1 MKLELLL
8 GLISG
13 GYGHKKHNKAQK
25 RRMMSWMLLGGLAAV
40 APAAQPAN
48 GLSENPAARRPAE
61 ERQPGT
67 EGGKMGERTGSK
79 EVEAVDRATVLLVI
93 GAEGE
98 AEYKT
103 QFSAQVPLWQKV
115 AAQAGAKSVVI
126 GNDTATE
133 GATDYDRLKRALETE
148 SKTGG
153 ELWVVLIGHGTYD
166 GKDAKFN
173 LRGPDL
179 TATDLAAW
187 LKPFTRPLAVI
198 NTASASAP
206 FIGKLAGANRV
217 VITATRT
224 GNEQNFARFG
234 PYLAEAMGDP
244 KSDLDQD
251 GQTSLLEAFLS
262 ASARVK
268 EFYKTEG
275 RLATEHALIDDNGD
289 GLGTPAEWFRGTRAT
304 KKAKDGAALDGTRAR
319 QFHLVRSAAEARL
332 TTEQRARRDALEQQ
346 VETLRETKAKL
357 GEDEYYGKLEALM
370 LALARPYAPLAES
383 KSVEK

>member
-1 MKLELLL
+1 MNEQKKRGEAE
-8 GLISG
+8 SG
-13 GYGHKKHNKAQK
+13 GQEIFNREWTRSDAND
-25 RRMMSWMLLGGLAAV
+25 GGVGGWRGWAALAVVVLMGGGV
-40 APAAQPAN
+40 AAA
-48 GLSENPAARRPAE
+48 AE
-61 ERQPGT
+61 AE
-67 EGGKMGERTGSK
+67 
-79 EVEAVDRATVLLVI
+79 RATVVLVV

-98 AEYKT
+98 AEYGAK
-103 QFSAQVPLWQKV
+103 FSEQVPLWEK
-115 AAQAGAKSVVI
+115 AAARAGAKVVTV
-126 GNDTATE
+126 GTVAA
-133 GATDYDRLKRALETE
+133 GALTDGERLKAALETE

-166 GKDAKFN
+166 GRDAKFN

-179 TATDLAAW
+179 TATELAAW
-187 LKPFTRPLAVI
+187 LKPFNRPLAVI

-206 FIGKLAGANRV
+206 FIAKLAGANRV

-304 KKAKDGAALDGTRAR
+304 KKARDGAALDGTRAR
-319 QFHLVRSAAEARL
+319 QFHLVRSEAEARL
-332 TTEQRARRDALEQQ
+332 TAEQRARRDELEQQ
-346 VETLRETKAKL
+346 VETLRETKTKL

-370 LALARPYAPLAES
+370 VELARLYAPAAEAKVS
-383 KSVEK
+383 GK

>member
-1 MKLELLL
+1 MKLGFLS
-8 GLISG
+8 GTISG
-13 GYGHKKHNKAQK
+13 GNGHKKHKKAQK
-25 RRMMSWMLLGGLAAV
+25 MRLIGWLLLGGWAGALG
-40 APAAQPAN
+40 AQ
-48 GLSENPAARRPAE
+48 
-61 ERQPGT
+61 T
-67 EGGKMGERTGSK
+67 VERTT
-79 EVEAVDRATVLLVI
+79 VIAEADRATVVLVI
-93 GAEGE
+93 GAGGE

-115 AAQAGAKSVVI
+115 AAQADAKSVVI
-126 GNDTATE
+126 GMDAVDS
-133 GATDYDRLKRALETE
+133 GTDSERLKHLLEAE

-179 TATDLAAW
+179 TATDLATW
-187 LKPFTRPLAVI
+187 LKPFKRPLAVI

-206 FIGKLAGANRV
+206 FISKLAGANRV

-234 PYLAEAMGDP
+234 TYLAEAMSDP

-262 ASARVK
+262 ASARVR

-304 KKAKDGAALDGTRAR
+304 KKAKDSAALDGTRAR

-332 TTEQRARRDALEQQ
+332 TAEQRARRDELEQQ
-346 VETLRETKAKL
+346 VEALRETKAKL
-357 GEDEYYGKLEALM
+357 SEDEYYGKLDVLM
-370 LALARPYAPLAES
+370 VELARLYASPSES
-383 KSVEK
+383 KPSGK

>member
-1 MKLELLL
+1 
-8 GLISG
+8 
-13 GYGHKKHNKAQK
+13 
-25 RRMMSWMLLGGLAAV
+25 MLLAGFAMV
-40 APAAQPAN
+40 AR
-48 GLSENPAARRPAE
+48 GAE
-61 ERQPGT
+61 P
-67 EGGKMGERTGSK
+67 
-79 EVEAVDRATVLLVI
+79 VDRATVLLVV

-98 AEYKT
+98 AEYRA
-103 QFSAQVPLWQKV
+103 QFAAQVPLWGKV
-115 AAQAGAKSVVI
+115 AAQAGAKKVVV
-126 GNDTATE
+126 GGDAAVE
-133 GATDYDRLKRALETE
+133 GATDFERLKQALEAE
-148 SKTGG
+148 PKTGG

-187 LKPFTRPLAVI
+187 LQPFKRPLAVI

-206 FIGKLAGANRV
+206 FIGKLAGPNRV

-289 GLGTPAEWFRGTRAT
+289 GLGTPADWFRGTRAT
-304 KKAKDGAALDGTRAR
+304 KKAKDGAALDGARAG
-319 QFHLVRSAAEARL
+319 QFHLVRSEAEARL
-332 TTEQRARRDALEQQ
+332 TAAQRARRDELERA
-346 VETLRETKAKL
+346 VEALRESKAKL
-357 GEDEYYGKLEALM
+357 SEDDYYGKLEALM
-370 LALARPYAPLAES
+370 VELARMYAPVAG
-383 KSVEK
+383 K

>member
-1 MKLELLL
+1 MKR
-8 GLISG
+8 GVVRFLIGVVGTAALHASDASG
-13 GYGHKKHNKAQK
+13 SDQ
-25 RRMMSWMLLGGLAAV
+25 
-40 APAAQPAN
+40 
-48 GLSENPAARRPAE
+48 
-61 ERQPGT
+61 
-67 EGGKMGERTGSK
+67 
-79 EVEAVDRATVLLVI
+79 ATVLLVV

-98 AEYKT
+98 AEYRT
-103 QFSAQVPLWQKV
+103 QFSAQVPLWEKV
-115 AAQAGAKSVVI
+115 AAQAGAKKVVI
-126 GNDTATE
+126 GNEVAVAGT
-133 GATDYDRLKRALETE
+133 TDSERLKQALEAE
-148 SKTGG
+148 PKTGG

-179 TATDLAAW
+179 TATELAVW
-187 LKPFTRPLAVI
+187 LKPFNRPLAVI

-206 FIGKLAGANRV
+206 FISKLAGSNRV

-224 GNEQNFARFG
+224 GNEQNYARLG

-275 RLATEHALIDDNGD
+275 RLATEHALLDDNGD

-319 QFHLVRSAAEARL
+319 QFHLVRSEAEARL
-332 TTEQRARRDALEQQ
+332 TTEQRARRDELERA
-346 VETLRETKAKL
+346 VETLRESKGKQS
-357 GEDEYYGKLEALM
+357 EDEYYGKLEALM
-370 LALARPYAPLAES
+370 VELARLYAPAVA
-383 KSVEK
+383 K

>member
-1 MKLELLL
+1 
-8 GLISG
+8 
-13 GYGHKKHNKAQK
+13 
-25 RRMMSWMLLGGLAAV
+25 MLLGGLATV
-40 APAAQPAN
+40 ALGAEPAN
-48 GLSENPAARRPAE
+48 RVSESSALRHPADERRPD
-61 ERQPGT
+61 T
-67 EGGKMGERTGSK
+67 EGGKMGERTGSQIA
-79 EVEAVDRATVLLVI
+79 EAVDRATVLLVV

-98 AEYKT
+98 ADYKP
-103 QFSAQVPLWQKV
+103 QFSAQVPRWQKV
-115 AAQAGAKSVVI
+115 ADQAGAKSVVI
-126 GNDTATE
+126 GNDATTDS
-133 GATDYDRLKRALETE
+133 ATDYDRLKRALETE
-148 SKTGG
+148 AKTGG

-166 GKDAKFN
+166 GKEAKFN

-179 TATDLAAW
+179 TATELAAW

-206 FIGKLAGANRV
+206 FIGKLAGPNRV

-224 GNEQNFARFG
+224 GNEQNFAHFG
-234 PYLAEAMGDP
+234 PYFSEAMGDP

-319 QFHLVRSAAEARL
+319 QFHLVRSEAEARL
-332 TTEQRARRDALEQQ
+332 TAEQRTRRDELEQQ
-346 VETLRETKAKL
+346 IESWREMKLKL
-357 GEDEYYGKLEALM
+357 GEEAYYGKLEVL
-370 LALARPYAPLAES
+370 LLELARVYVPPTAS
-383 KSVEK
+383 QSSGK

>member
-1 MKLELLL
+1 M
-8 GLISG
+8 
-13 GYGHKKHNKAQK
+13 AQK
-25 RRMMSWMLLGGLAAV
+25 RRVAGWMLLAGLAMV
-40 APAAQPAN
+40 
-48 GLSENPAARRPAE
+48 GRGAE
-61 ERQPGT
+61 Q
-67 EGGKMGERTGSK
+67 
-79 EVEAVDRATVLLVI
+79 VDGVTVLLVV

-98 AEYKT
+98 AEYRT
-103 QFSAQVPLWQKV
+103 QFAAQVPLWEKV
-115 AAQAGAKSVVI
+115 AAQAGAKKVVV
-126 GNDTATE
+126 GTNAAVDAT
-133 GATDYDRLKRALETE
+133 TDLERLKQALAAEP
-148 SKTGG
+148 KTGG

-179 TATDLAAW
+179 TATELATW
-187 LKPFTRPLAVI
+187 LKPFNRPLAVI

-206 FIGKLAGANRV
+206 FISKLGGANRV

-224 GNEQNFARFG
+224 GNEHNFARLG

-319 QFHLVRSAAEARL
+319 QFHLVRSEAEARL
-332 TTEQRARRDALEQQ
+332 TTEQRARRDELERA
-346 VETLRETKAKL
+346 VEALRESKAKL
-357 GEDEYYGKLEALM
+357 GEAEYYGKLEALM
-370 LALARPYAPLAES
+370 VELAQLYGTVGGAAGT
-383 KSVEK
+383 K